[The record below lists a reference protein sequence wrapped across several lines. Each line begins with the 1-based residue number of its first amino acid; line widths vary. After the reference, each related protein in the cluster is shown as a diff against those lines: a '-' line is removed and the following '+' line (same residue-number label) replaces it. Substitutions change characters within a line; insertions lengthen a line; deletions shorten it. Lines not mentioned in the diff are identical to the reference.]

1 MKKVFLTTMSVIAA
15 AAMMMLVSCKKDNGT
30 DNNNGNEQA
39 PETVDEELVGTWTIT
54 GEAQGWAA
62 DGGVAMTESN
72 NVWTATNVPVKG
84 EGFKF
89 VKDGSWNINLG
100 AVETRATLTYDD
112 GAEILL
118 EKGAANIAGSKG
130 DGYYDITLNLLKKT
144 ATIKFVKEIENE
156 APEAGEVWHPAK
168 AINFSKTSMWTL
180 FDEDVALSS
189 GYTYVF
195 NFMVLGFN
203 DNTYL
208 AKFSDKKPQGAN
220 CNNQVRFGEVSGHT
234 PQMEWAINNGARLET
249 TTVFEAETWYSVA
262 LVAESTGNRHIYV
275 NGVEEALKNI
285 SNEAIELTDGVLPTA
300 YQHPGI
306 ADAKFGAIEWGD
318 SWGTSG
324 YLDSV
329 RPFPGCVCNISI
341 WSRALSADE
350 VAALVSAAPAAKAD
364 GLVAYWPM
372 DEGTGYVIADKSG
385 AGKVG
390 DVDFSKGWTDRYD
403 ASSNP
408 AATTDIDWMDVT
420 E

>member
-1 MKKVFLTTMSVIAA
+1 
-15 AAMMMLVSCKKDNGT
+15 MMFVSCKKDNT
-30 DNNNGNEQA
+30 KPDDNKE
-39 PETVDEELVGTWTIT
+39 PETPTEEVDPELVGTWTII
-54 GEAQGWAA
+54 GEYQGWGE
-62 DGGVAMTESN
+62 DVAMTESN

-89 VKDGSWNINLG
+89 RKDGSWDINLG

-118 EKGAANIAGSKG
+118 EKDAANIAGSKG

-144 ATIKFVKEIENE
+144 ATIKFVKEIENDT
-156 APEAGEVWHPAK
+156 PGEVWHPAK

-180 FDEDVALSS
+180 FDEDVALSN

-249 TTVFEAETWYSVA
+249 KTVFEAEKWYSVA
-262 LVAESTGNRHIYV
+262 LVAEASGNRIIYV
-275 NGVEEALKNI
+275 NGVADSLRNI
-285 SNEAIELTDGVLPTA
+285 SNEAIELTDGVLPAA

-318 SWGTSG
+318 SWGYSG

-341 WSRALSADE
+341 WSKALSADE

-403 ASSNP
+403 ASSKP
-408 AATTDIDWMDVT
+408 AATTEIDWMDVT

>member
-30 DNNNGNEQA
+30 DNNNGNEEKGQT
-39 PETVDEELVGTWTIT
+39 ETVDEELVGTWTII
-54 GEAQGWAA
+54 GEYQSWRE
-62 DGGVAMTESN
+62 DVAMTESN

-89 VKDGSWNINLG
+89 RKDGSWDINLG

-118 EKGAANIAGSKG
+118 EKGADNIAGSKG

-144 ATIKFVKEIENE
+144 ATIKFVKEIESDT
-156 APEAGEVWHPAK
+156 PSEVWHPAK
-168 AINFSKTSMWTL
+168 AINFSDKENSVWTI
-180 FDEDVALSS
+180 FAEDVALSN

-249 TTVFEAETWYSVA
+249 KTVFEAEKWYSVA
-262 LVAESTGNRHIYV
+262 LVAEASGNRIIYV
-275 NGVEEALKNI
+275 NGVADSLRNI
-285 SNEAIELTDGVLPTA
+285 SNEAIELTDGVLPAA
-300 YQHPGI
+300 YQHPSI

-318 SWGTSG
+318 SWGTG
-324 YLDSV
+324 GTLDSV
-329 RPFPGCVCNISI
+329 RPFPGCICNISI
-341 WSRALSADE
+341 WSKALSADE
-350 VAALVSAAPAAKAD
+350 VAALVSAGPASGAD

-372 DEGTGYVIADKSG
+372 DEGQGHVVADKSG
-385 AGKVG
+385 ANKIG
-390 DVDFSKGWTDRYD
+390 DIDFTNNWLERYD
-403 ASSNP
+403 ASKSEV
-408 AATTDIDWMDVT
+408 TIDNAWLDVS

>member
-1 MKKVFLTTMSVIAA
+1 MKKVLFTTLSIIAA
-15 AAMMMLVSCKKDNGT
+15 AAMMFVSCKKDNT
-30 DNNNGNEQA
+30 KPDDNKE
-39 PETVDEELVGTWTIT
+39 PETPTEEVDPELVGTWTII
-54 GEAQGWAA
+54 GEYQGWGE
-62 DGGVAMTESN
+62 DVAMTESN

-89 VKDGSWNINLG
+89 RKDGSWDINLG

-118 EKGAANIAGSKG
+118 EKDAANIAGSKG

-144 ATIKFVKEIENE
+144 ATIKFVKEIENDT
-156 APEAGEVWHPAK
+156 PGEVWHPAK

-180 FDEDVALSS
+180 FDEDVALSN

-249 TTVFEAETWYSVA
+249 KTVFEAEKWYSVA
-262 LVAESTGNRHIYV
+262 LVAEASGNRIIYV
-275 NGVEEALKNI
+275 NGVADSLRNI
-285 SNEAIELTDGVLPTA
+285 SNEAIELTDGVLPAA

-318 SWGTSG
+318 SWGYSG

-341 WSRALSADE
+341 WSKALSADE

-403 ASSNP
+403 ASSKP
-408 AATTDIDWMDVT
+408 AATTEIDWMDVT